1 MLREFCEFSTD
12 YPALLRTLKDPLKL
26 RSPEVERVI
35 QFPFTVAIAEE
46 KSEEEL
52 ARIAERRREQGKKLQ
67 ELAAKTRL
75 DKARS
80 YLLASDL
87 CVCAETGC
95 IARAEGS

>member
-75 DKARS
+75 DKVRG
-80 YLLASDL
+80 YLLAL
-87 CVCAETGC
+87 NPCICAEIRC
-95 IARAEGS
+95 IARAERG